1 MDEFGSSQLST
12 ELNSLNSSG
21 MPTPNSG
28 TRPGSQTNSY
38 VQSCA
43 STMSGVDDRKLDEIL
58 GDGIQNQVCKKVFS
72 TIGSHLSAKHCTKI
86 HHSKE

>member
-1 MDEFGSSQLST
+1 
-12 ELNSLNSSG
+12 

-58 GDGIQNQVCKKVFS
+58 GDGIQNQVCKKSFFNYWVS
-72 TIGSHLSAKHCTKI
+72 PKCKTLHQNTS
-86 HHSKE
+86 SKE